1 MATLINSAEI
11 AGKIAGVTPVSPKD
25 DHAADAVI
33 EQMFGYFSFEPMPLE
48 AEDML
53 QAA

>member
-1 MATLINSAEI
+1 MANLINSAEI
-11 AGKIAGVTPVSPKD
+11 AGKIAGAKPVSPKA

-33 EQMFGYFSFEPMPLE
+33 EQMYGYFSFEPMPLE
-48 AEDML
+48 AEEML